1 MLMDGFNGLLGR
13 RRSCRR
19 FAGGE
24 IGADDVR
31 LILEAALLSPTSRS
45 RRAWHFTVVDDALL
59 LAQLADAKDTGA
71 QFLKGAAVAVVVA
84 ADATADDCWIED
96 CSIAAWSMQLQAE
109 ALGLGSCWAQ
119 IRGRGLSDG
128 TAAADVVGGV
138 LGLPPELGVL
148 CVVGFG
154 RKAGGDDDGGA
165 PHGADGLKW
174 ENVHINGF

>member
-1 MLMDGFNGLLGR
+1 
-13 RRSCRR
+13 
-19 FAGGE
+19 
-24 IGADDVR
+24 
-31 LILEAALLSPTSRS
+31 
-45 RRAWHFTVVDDALL
+45 
-59 LAQLADAKDTGA
+59 
-71 QFLKGAAVAVVVA
+71 
-84 ADATADDCWIED
+84 
-96 CSIAAWSMQLQAE
+96 MQLQAE

-128 TAAADVVGGV
+128 TAAADVVRGV